1 MSSIFSSRATDH
13 LSIGGQD
20 FGLVKPV
27 RRDTEAPR
35 PLSAQIKEFSPGIE
49 GGAAR
54 LLDPRSLQREKQAE
68 TEFHTQQLAQELGVD
83 HVASTDEADRPEYNS
98 KAIQAFLDYMAK
110 TPEERYFE
118 SFLKSK
124 GMTKEEFEALP
135 PEEQQALVTEFKEA
149 VKQRVADENAR
160 KLTRTRF
167 AGLL

>member
-1 MSSIFSSRATDH
+1 
-13 LSIGGQD
+13 
-20 FGLVKPV
+20 
-27 RRDTEAPR
+27 
-35 PLSAQIKEFSPGIE
+35 
-49 GGAAR
+49 
-54 LLDPRSLQREKQAE
+54 
-68 TEFHTQQLAQELGVD
+68 
-83 HVASTDEADRPEYNS
+83 
-98 KAIQAFLDYMAK
+98 MAK